1 MEGVLCFPLTTLN
14 SRESALT
21 VSAFAM
27 KPVFTEQWKQQQAEV
42 IADALHELLAAP
54 DAKPEDAAL
63 AIDYAIDSWLDYFD
77 TEREKWEKLKAMV
90 RP

>member
-1 MEGVLCFPLTTLN
+1 
-14 SRESALT
+14 
-21 VSAFAM
+21 M
-27 KPVFTEQWKQQQAEV
+27 KPVFSEPWKQQQADV

-54 DAKPEDAAL
+54 DASPSDAAK
-63 AIDYAIDSWLDYFD
+63 AIDYAIDLWLDYFD